1 MSPCFLDYLSGFNYI
16 KEMDYQGLIPF
27 LAPPMVGAVIGYFTN
42 YLAIRMLFRPLEQK
56 RIFGIPV
63 PLTPGIIPAKRKE
76 LATNI
81 GRMIGDH
88 LLTRDVIVSR
98 LQRRDFQDVLYLA
111 IARRFQAIFERDMG
125 PLNSLLPA
133 EFHQDVEHLVDR
145 SRHYLYGLVG
155 QLVEDEAIDRLMADF
170 LRHLGQ
176 QAFAANLSS
185 VVTVESYAVFR
196 LQLRDAFGKWLQSA
210 AVQGW
215 LEREFDHGFSR
226 LLSSSKPLARV
237 VPADL
242 RDLLISQLQQE
253 LPGLMDSLSR
263 LLYDP
268 NIRRQIKTRIHQAI
282 DSYVSKM
289 GFWKKLLA
297 GWALQEEVLAGK
309 IDDLVDAAG
318 EDVAA
323 ALQQPEVQKKV
334 MGLITERL
342 DKLLQIPVNE
352 LAKKVSYQKLA
363 GMSDYV
369 KGKLL
374 ALLARQETADRCF
387 TLFEQ
392 VLMNI
397 NNIPFSR
404 LAAAV
409 GLDGLPDAVTGQARN
424 KLLMLMRSKQMK
436 RQFTNQLHA
445 MLSRYFYEVPV
456 GRISLKVPYELLER
470 GIVFTHRK
478 AINLMETELPH
489 LTASIDIPA
498 MVEERINELP
508 VLQVEALLMDIM
520 KEHFTYINIFGGVLG
535 ALIGGFQVLFM
546 YYFY

>member
-1 MSPCFLDYLSGFNYI
+1 M
-16 KEMDYQGLIPF
+16 IPF

-42 YLAIRMLFRPLEQK
+42 YLAIKMLFRPLEQK
-56 RIFGIPV
+56 RIFGIPL
-63 PLTPGIIPAKRKE
+63 PMTPGIIPAKRKE

-88 LLTRDVIVSR
+88 LLTSDVIVSR

-111 IARRFQAIFERDMG
+111 IARRFQTVFEQDLG
-125 PLNSLLPA
+125 PLTSLFPA
-133 EFHQDVEHLVDR
+133 EFDQDVERLTDR

-155 QLVEDEAIDRLMADF
+155 QLVEDEALDTLVADF
-170 LRHLGQ
+170 LQ
-176 QAFAANLSS
+176 QVGEQACTANLSS
-185 VVTVESYAVFR
+185 VVTVESYASFR
-196 LQLRDAFGKWLQSA
+196 LQLRDILGAWLQSA
-210 AVQGW
+210 AVQDR
-215 LEREFDHGFSR
+215 LAREFDQLFSR
-226 LLSSSKPLARV
+226 LLASSKPLSQV

-268 NIRRQIKTRIHQAI
+268 NIRRQIKERIHQAI

-297 GWALQEEVLAGK
+297 SWALQEDVLARK

-323 ALQQPEVQKKV
+323 ALQKPGVQNKV
-334 MGLITERL
+334 MELIIERL
-342 DKLLQIPVNE
+342 DSFLQIPVNE
-352 LAKKVSYQKLA
+352 LARKVSYQKLA
-363 GMSDYV
+363 GMRDYI

-374 ALLARQETADRCF
+374 LLLVRQETADRCF
-387 TLFEQ
+387 SLFEQ
-392 VLMNI
+392 VLMSI
-397 NNIPFSR
+397 NNVPFSR

-409 GLDGLPDAVTGQARN
+409 GLGALPDVIIEQARN
-424 KLLMLMRSKQMK
+424 KFLLVMRSKQLK
-436 RQFTNQLHA
+436 RKFANSLHA
-445 MLSRYFYEVPV
+445 VLSHYLHEVPI

-498 MVEERINELP
+498 MVEERINDLP

>member
-1 MSPCFLDYLSGFNYI
+1 
-16 KEMDYQGLIPF
+16 MDYQSLIPF
-27 LAPPMVGAVIGYFTN
+27 LAPPVVGAVIGYFTN

-56 RIFGIPV
+56 RIFGIPL

-76 LATNI
+76 LAANI

-88 LLTRDVIVSR
+88 LLTREVIVSR

-125 PLNSLLPA
+125 PLNSLFPP

-145 SRHYLYGLVG
+145 SRHYFYGLVG
-155 QLVEDEAIDRLMADF
+155 QLLEDENTEKLLVDF

-185 VVTVESYAVFR
+185 VVTVESYAAFR
-196 LQLRDAFGKWLQSA
+196 LQWRDAFGTWLRSV

-215 LEREFDHGFSR
+215 LEQEFDHGFSR
-226 LLSSSKPLARV
+226 LLSSPKPLARV

-242 RDLLISQLQQE
+242 RDLLINQLQQE

-268 NIRRQIKTRIHQAI
+268 NIRRQIKMRVHQAI
-282 DSYVSKM
+282 DGYVSKM

-297 GWALQEEVLAGK
+297 GWALQEEVLARK
-309 IDDLVDAAG
+309 IDELVDAAG

-323 ALQQPEVQKKV
+323 ALQQPEVRKKV
-334 MGLITERL
+334 MELITERL
-342 DKLLQIPVNE
+342 DKFLQIPVNE

-363 GMSDYV
+363 GMRDYV

-374 ALLARQETADRCF
+374 TLVAREETADRCF

-392 VLMNI
+392 VLMSI
-397 NNIPFSR
+397 NTIPFSR
-404 LAAAV
+404 LATAV
-409 GLDGLPDAVTGQARN
+409 GLGGLPEAVIEQAGN
-424 KLLMLMRSKQMK
+424 KLLLMMRSKQVK
-436 RQFTNQLHA
+436 RQFANQLHA
-445 MLSRYFYEVPV
+445 ILSRYFYDVPI

-470 GIVFTHRK
+470 GIAFTHQK
-478 AINLMETELPH
+478 AINLMASELPH

-498 MVEERINELP
+498 MVEERINDLP

-520 KEHFTYINIFGGVLG
+520 KEHFTYINIFGGILG

-546 YYFY
+546 YYFR